1 MSDDSLL
8 VQYISDL
15 DAEKALDYVKAKIS
29 NGVDPNTILTECRK
43 GLDEVGKKFET
54 CEYFVA
60 DLMYA
65 AEMFEEMMQILTP
78 ELQKGTGAERSIGK
92 IVIAT
97 VKNDI
102 HDIGKNLVAT
112 ILRAGGFEVID
123 LGVDV
128 APDAIYQA
136 ARDEKPDIVALSCLL
151 TNGLDSMEQAIQGF
165 TAAGLR
171 EKVKIIVGG
180 IPLSTKLAGQM
191 GADAYGDNATEALI
205 RCKELVGGRVQ

>member
-1 MSDDSLL
+1 MTDNSSL

-15 DAEKALDYVKAKIS
+15 DAEKALAYVKAEVSK
-29 NGVDPNTILTECRK
+29 GVDPNAILSECRR
-43 GLDEVGKKFET
+43 GLEEVGKKFET

-65 AEMFEEMMQILTP
+65 AEMFEQIMEVLTP
-78 ELQKGTGAERSIGK
+78 ELRKGTQAESMGK

-102 HDIGKNLVAT
+102 HNIGKNLVAT

-128 APDAIYQA
+128 APEAIYRATQG
-136 ARDEKPDIVALSCLL
+136 EKPDIVALSCLL
-151 TNGLDSMEQAIQGF
+151 TTGLDSMEQTIQGF
-165 TAAGLR
+165 AAAGLR
-171 EKVKIIVGG
+171 ENVRIIVGG
-180 IPLSTKLAGQM
+180 IPLSAKLARQM
-191 GADAYGDNATEALI
+191 GADAYGENANEALV
-205 RCKELVGGRVQ
+205 RCKELMEGRAQ